1 MNDNIL
7 TSQEIVDIFINTK
20 LEGDY
25 NLLQDDL
32 VKLGNAIALKATQ
45 KVAREHAEVARAER
59 AECVKFVKSLNH
71 LVADALQEKR
81 GAM

>member
-1 MNDNIL
+1 MIL
-7 TSQEIVDIFINTK
+7 TPQEIVDTFINIK

-32 VKLGNAIALKATQ
+32 VKLGNAIADKAAAKVTKEHAQ
-45 KVAREHAEVARAER
+45 VAREER
-59 AECVKFVKSLNH
+59 AECVKFVRSLNH
-71 LVADALQEKR
+71 LVADALQGKR